1 MDDVTT
7 AFQQLSWLPE
17 RETVA
22 AHMNTIEQFVVAAF
36 APHATAG
43 VAKDINQT
51 RFQMSSDLISGIIRD
66 LPPSRRALEMH
77 VLRSGFQSGWV
88 WGNTISA
95 RTPPPVAN

>member
-7 AFQQLSWLPE
+7 AFQQLSLPE

-22 AHMNTIEQFVVAAF
+22 AHMNIIQQFVVAAF
-36 APHATAG
+36 ASHATAG

-77 VLRSGFQSGWV
+77 VLRSVFQSGWV

-95 RTPPPVAN
+95 RTPPPVAE